1 MTNETFSSIATADRL
16 NTVCSKLALVSC
28 AIESDALGDCRHAK
42 SGAIETLSEAI
53 NALEALS
60 TEIHPAA

>member
-1 MTNETFSSIATADRL
+1 MTDGSYSPLRTADRL
-16 NTVCSKLALVSC
+16 NTVCSKLALISC
-28 AIESDALGDCRHAK
+28 AIESDSLADCRHAK

-60 TEIHPAA
+60 TEIHPAE